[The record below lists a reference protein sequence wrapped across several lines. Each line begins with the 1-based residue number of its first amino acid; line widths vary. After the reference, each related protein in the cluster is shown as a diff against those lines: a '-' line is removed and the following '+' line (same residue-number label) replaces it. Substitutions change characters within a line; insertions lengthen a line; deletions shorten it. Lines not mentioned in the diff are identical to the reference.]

1 MGFNSPVTLDLALT
15 PQINNWSV
23 SVTSIDSSKAKE
35 NHLRSLALC
44 LNTTSFSMFSTPQAA
59 ALGGKSRS
67 FKFIFSEYI
76 SLAPTI

>member
-1 MGFNSPVTLDLALT
+1 MGVNSRVTSDLALT
-15 PQINNWSV
+15 PQINNQAV
-23 SVTSIDSSKAKE
+23 LVTSVDSPKAKE

-44 LNTTSFSMFSTPQAA
+44 LNRTLFSMFSTPQAA

-67 FKFIFSEYI
+67 FKFIFSERI